1 MSQKVDQATIIILDI
16 GKNTSSDDKS
26 ENNFFEK
33 AINCTKRIIE
43 RKIMSQ
49 GKDLVGILL
58 LGSKKTRNNLAEQ
71 CPGDFKRIELFIDLE
86 TPSWKMIRD
95 LPTAP
100 TIAKGDWFDAL
111 IVAADFFKNCFSGY
125 KTQNRRILLMTNF
138 ESTSK
143 VDESQFEQ
151 VLNGFKEEDFQVDV
165 IGYDIYSDTYKNND
179 VHFIR
184 RLVDGTNGVSAL
196 FDDTMRY
203 LVFHKKRH
211 VNPIPWNVDLCIG
224 PNIKIPVSSYI
235 RIKDEHVVKSWT
247 KAVRDPVTGS
257 ASVTEAATKKT
268 LYMNPENKDVV
279 KSPELIK
286 GFHYGQELIP
296 FLDVDKT
303 LIYNSGPKS
312 LTVYGF
318 TDAKRVQWQNLNGD
332 GLSYIFGR
340 KGDKKAQEAVRTL
353 VECLIESNLVGIVRR
368 VYNNG
373 NAPRM
378 YVLMPVIDPND
389 YVCLSMAGICFKEE
403 IKYMAFPQ
411 IEKVTCNKEQV
422 DAFKD
427 LIKAMDLTNAY
438 NDDYDDNEAFP
449 VAETISPSIQYV
461 LDCIAFR
468 AMNPGKPLPPPRK
481 DIMMLFSVPEL
492 IEKNSVDIIDKL
504 KTLFVLKKVEIKKR
518 NKKQDVSNNDDAMDS
533 SSKMNESIVNDL
545 PKVDLPISSK
555 TDKIKNIGTVDP
567 INDYKALKDLGKPMK
582 EIVSEM
588 TNAIECLFHSNL
600 DGHCARALD
609 AMKFLRTESIV
620 GDPSDY
626 NNWLRNFKI
635 ELHNR
640 NKNNIIELIKEK
652 QLNYIIKDE
661 NSLSKYDSNDC
672 DESQFYEMDTAP
684 NITETDIS
692 TEVNDFFND
701 M

>member
-1 MSQKVDQATIIILDI
+1 MAQKVDQATIIILDI
-16 GKNTSSDDKS
+16 GKNTSNDDKS
-26 ENNFFEK
+26 EKSFFEN
-33 AINCTKRIIE
+33 AIDCTKRIIE

-49 GKDLVGILL
+49 GKDLLGILL
-58 LGSKKTRNNLAEQ
+58 LGSKKSKNNLAEQ

-100 TIAKGDWFDAL
+100 TTAKGDWFDAL
-111 IVAADFFKNCFSGY
+111 IVAADYFKNCFSGY
-125 KTQNRRILLMTNF
+125 KTQNRRIILMTNF
-138 ESTSK
+138 ESSSK
-143 VDESQFEQ
+143 LDESQFER

-165 IGYDIYSDTYKNND
+165 IGYDIYTDTYKYDD
-179 VHFIR
+179 VGYIR

-203 LVFHKKRH
+203 LVFHKRRH
-211 VNPIPWNVDLCIG
+211 INPMPWNVDLCIG

-235 RIKDEHVVKSWT
+235 RIKDESVVKSWT

-257 ASVTEAATKKT
+257 ASTTEAASKKT
-268 LYMNPENKDVV
+268 WYINPENKDVI

-303 LIYNSGPKS
+303 LLYNSGSKS

-318 TDAKRVQWQNLNGD
+318 TDAKRVQWHNLNGD

-340 KGDKKAQEAVRTL
+340 KGDKKAQEAVRIL
-353 VECLIESNLVGIVRR
+353 VECLMESNLVGIVRR

-378 YVLMPVIDPND
+378 YVLMPVIDSND

-449 VAETISPSIQYV
+449 IAETISPSIQYV

-481 DIMMLFSVPEL
+481 DIMMLFKVPEL
-492 IEKNSVDIIDKL
+492 IEKNTVDIVDKL
-504 KTLFVLKKVEIKKR
+504 KTLFVLKKVEVKKR
-518 NKKQDVSNNDDAMDS
+518 NKQVVANNDEMVS
-533 SSKMNESIVNDL
+533 SSKTDESIVNDL
-545 PKVDLPISSK
+545 PKVDLPVSSK
-555 TDKIKNIGTVDP
+555 SVKIKSIGTVDP
-567 INDYKALKDLGKPMK
+567 VNDYKALKELGKPK
-582 EIVSEM
+582 KDLISEM
-588 TNAIECLFHSNL
+588 TNAIESLFHSNL
-600 DGHCARALD
+600 DGHCTKALD
-609 AMKFLRTESIV
+609 AMKVLRTESIV

-626 NNWLRNFKI
+626 NNWLRNLKI
-635 ELHNR
+635 ELLNR
-640 NKNNIIELIKEK
+640 KKDDVIELIKQK

-661 NSLSKYDSNDC
+661 NILSKYDSNDG

-684 NITETDIS
+684 NFTETDIS